1 MFNSTIFD
9 VIIGLVSVFLAISLA
24 ASAITEAVSTALAL
38 RAGTLLKGIE
48 QLLND
53 PGLTGLAHDVYGHAL
68 VNPLGNGKTAK
79 GDKPAQTPSYID
91 SRHFAIALID
101 SIEASA
107 AKAMDVERSIIKA
120 VDSEPANQAPT
131 LAQSI
136 EKIPDDQIKSALA
149 ALYRRA
155 DGKAADFQKEVA
167 RWFDAAMDRVSGNY
181 KRSTKWITFIIGL
194 TAAVVLNADPVHVAE
209 VIWQRPVV
217 SAEVEKIVPPA
228 APDSSQAAA
237 KATAFLQEIDSVGPL
252 LGWTNQSLDAWSG
265 VWGNATAGFS
275 GGLDHRAWRI
285 ASLMLAGWLIT
296 AGATLFGA
304 PFWFDI
310 LKGVVNLRG
319 TGQPPA
325 SPAPAASP
333 AVVVTNVTAGQSAGT
348 SSS

>member
-24 ASAITEAVSTALAL
+24 ASAITEAISTALAL
-38 RAGTLLKGIE
+38 RAATLLRGVK

-53 PGLTGLAHDVYGHAL
+53 PGLTGLASDVYAHAL
-68 VNPLGNGKTAK
+68 VNPLGDGRAAK
-79 GDKPAQTPSYID
+79 GATPKPIPSYID

-101 SIEASA
+101 SVEASA
-107 AKAMDVERSIIKA
+107 AKAFKVGRSIA
-120 VDSEPANQAPT
+120 DTVHSNGADQAPT

-136 EKIPDDQIKSALA
+136 EKVPDDQIRAALA

-167 RWFDAAMDRVSGNY
+167 RWFDAAMDRVGGDY
-181 KRSTKWITFIIGL
+181 KRSTKWITFLIGFVV
-194 TAAVVLNADPVHVAE
+194 AVVLNADPVHVAE

-228 APDSSQAAA
+228 APDSGHAAA
-237 KATAFLQEIDSVGPL
+237 HATSFLQDIDSVGPL
-252 LGWTNQSLDAWSG
+252 LGWTTEDVDAWTG
-265 VWGNATAGFS
+265 IWGNATARFS
-275 GGLDHRAWRI
+275 GGLDHHAWRV
-285 ASLMLAGWLIT
+285 ALLMLAGWLIT

-310 LKGVVNLRG
+310 FKGIVNLRG

-325 SPAPAASP
+325 PLAPAVAPS
-333 AVVVTNVTAGQSAGT
+333 VVVTNVTAAPPDGQT
-348 SSS
+348 

>member
-24 ASAITEAVSTALAL
+24 ASAITEAISTALAL
-38 RAGTLLKGIE
+38 RAATLLRGVK

-53 PGLTGLAHDVYGHAL
+53 PGLTGLAHDVYAHAL
-68 VNPLGNGKTAK
+68 VNPLGDGSTPKGAK
-79 GDKPAQTPSYID
+79 PKLTPSYID

-101 SIEASA
+101 SVEASA
-107 AKAMDVERSIIKA
+107 ATASKVRRSIA
-120 VDSEPANQAPT
+120 DTLDASAT

-136 EKIPDDQIKSALA
+136 ETVTDGQIKAALA

-167 RWFDAAMDRVSGNY
+167 RWFDAAMDRVGGDY
-181 KRSTKWITFIIGL
+181 KRSTKWITFLIGFVV
-194 TAAVVLNADPVHVAE
+194 AVVLNADPVHVAE

-228 APDSSQAAA
+228 APDSGHAAA
-237 KATAFLQEIDSVGPL
+237 HATSFLQDIDSVGPL
-252 LGWTNQSLDAWSG
+252 LGWTTEDVDAWTG
-265 VWGNATAGFS
+265 IWGNATARFS
-275 GGLDHRAWRI
+275 GGLDHHASRI
-285 ASLMLAGWLIT
+285 AFLMLAGWLIT

-310 LKGVVNLRG
+310 FKGIVNLRG

-325 SPAPAASP
+325 PPAPAVAPS
-333 AVVVTNVTAGQSAGT
+333 VVVTNVTAAPPDGQT
-348 SSS
+348 